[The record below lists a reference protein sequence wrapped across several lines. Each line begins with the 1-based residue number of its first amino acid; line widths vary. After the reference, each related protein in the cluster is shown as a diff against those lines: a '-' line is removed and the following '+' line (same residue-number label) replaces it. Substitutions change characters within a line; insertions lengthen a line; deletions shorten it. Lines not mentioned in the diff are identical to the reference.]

1 MTEIRKHRG
10 RRANGEGTITRRKDG
25 LWQAAIY
32 VPQPDGTI
40 RRRYL
45 YNRDRDQLREQLNE
59 LSYQVGKGVLTPD
72 GAMTVGEYLDQWLA
86 EVAAKQVRPS
96 TYTGY
101 ETNVRLHIK
110 PLIGSK
116 KLAKLTAR
124 DVRKMIE
131 TLRSKPLSRGT
142 GIMSDRA
149 VQYVHAT
156 LRSALEQACREE
168 LISRNVAKLVQAS
181 VQEARQHEP
190 YSAEESKQLLA
201 QAQRHRLHALWVVLV
216 MLGVRRGEALAVRWT
231 DVDLDVGTLAVLA
244 SLQRVGHELRRVP
257 TKTRGSLRT
266 IPLPAPCVEALR
278 AHRARQNADRLAA
291 GARWVA
297 TELVF
302 TTRHG
307 TPIEPRTVNRMFQTL
322 TAAAGLRPVRVH
334 DLRHGCVSLLLSLGV
349 PPRTVMQIV
358 GHTVME
364 MTMERYGHVNLEDQR
379 EALSLIDQ
387 ALR

>member
-1 MTEIRKHRG
+1 MTEIRKRRG

-45 YNRDRDQLREQLNE
+45 YNRDRDRLREQLNE

-72 GAMTVGEYLDQWLA
+72 GAMTVSEYLDQWLA

-124 DVRKMIE
+124 DVRQMIE
-131 TLRSKPLSRGT
+131 TLRAKPLSRGI

-168 LISRNVAKLVQAS
+168 LISRNVAKLVQSNVRDAG
-181 VQEARQHEP
+181 QHEP
-190 YSAEESKQLLA
+190 YSVQESKRLLIH
-201 QAQRHRLHALWVVLV
+201 AQRHRLHALWVLLV
-216 MLGVRRGEALAVRWT
+216 MLGVRRGEVLALRWA
-231 DVDLDVGTLAVLA
+231 DVDLGAGTVAVLG
-244 SLQRVGHELRRVP
+244 SLQRVGSSLQRVP
-257 TKTRGSLRT
+257 TKTRGSQRT

-278 AHRARQNADRLAA
+278 AHRARQNTDRLAA
-291 GARWVA
+291 GTRWV
-297 TELVF
+297 TSDLVF

-307 TPIEPRTVNRMFQTL
+307 TPIEPRTVNRMFRAL
-322 TAAAGLRPVRVH
+322 TDAAGLRPVRLH

-364 MTMERYGHVNLEDQR
+364 MTMERYGHVNLDDQR
-379 EALSLIDQ
+379 EALSLLDQ
-387 ALR
+387 VLR

>member
-1 MTEIRKHRG
+1 MTEPRKRRG

-25 LWQAAIY
+25 LWQAAIS
-32 VPQPDGTI
+32 VPHPDGTV

-45 YNRDRDQLREQLNE
+45 YNRDRDRLREQLNE
-59 LSYQVGKGVLTPD
+59 LAYKVGKGVPVPD
-72 GAMTVGEYLDQWLA
+72 GSITVGEYLDQWLT
-86 EVAAKQVRPS
+86 EVAAKQVRAS

-124 DVRKMIE
+124 DVRQMIE
-131 TLRSKPLSRGT
+131 ALRSKPLSRGT
-142 GIMSDRA
+142 GTMSDRA

-156 LRSALEQACREE
+156 LRAALEQACREE
-168 LISRNVAKLVQAS
+168 LIPRNVAKLVQAG
-181 VQEARQHEP
+181 VRDARQHEP
-190 YSAEESKQLLA
+190 YSPEEAKRMLVH
-201 QAQRHRLHALWVVLV
+201 AQRHRLHALWVLLV
-216 MLGVRRGEALAVRWT
+216 MLGMRRGEALAVRWA
-231 DVDLDVGTLAVLA
+231 DVDLDAATVAVLG
-244 SLQRVGHELRRVP
+244 SLQRVGHHLQRVP

-278 AHRARQNADRLAA
+278 SHRARQNSDRLAA
-291 GARWVA
+291 GTRWVA
-297 TELVF
+297 TDLVF
-302 TTRHG
+302 TTKHG
-307 TPIEPRTVNRMFQTL
+307 TPIEPRTVNRMFRAL
-322 TAAAGLRPVRVH
+322 TDAANLRPVRVH
-334 DLRHGCVSLLLSLGV
+334 DLRHGCVSLLLSLGA

-364 MTMERYGHVNLEDQR
+364 MTMERYGHVKLDDQR
-379 EALSLIDQ
+379 EALNLLNQ

>member
-1 MTEIRKHRG
+1 MAEIKKRRS

-32 VPQPDGTI
+32 VSHPDGTV
-40 RRRYL
+40 RRRYV
-45 YNRDRDQLREQLNE
+45 YNRDRDRLREQLNE
-59 LSYQVGKGVLTPD
+59 LAYQAGKGVPVPD
-72 GAMTVGEYLDQWLA
+72 GSMTLGEYLDQWLA

-156 LRSALEQACREE
+156 LRTALEQACREE

-181 VQEARQHEP
+181 VQDAGQHEP
-190 YSAEESKQLLA
+190 YSVEESKRLLV
-201 QAQRHRLHALWVVLV
+201 QAQRHRLHALWVLLV
-216 MLGVRRGEALAVRWT
+216 MLGVRRGEALALRWA
-231 DVDLDVGTLAVLA
+231 DADLDAGTVAVLG
-244 SLQRVGHELRRVP
+244 SLQRVGPQLQRVP

-266 IPLPAPCVEALR
+266 IPLPAPCEEALR
-278 AHRARQNADRLAA
+278 AHRARQNTDRLAA
-291 GARWVA
+291 GARWIA

-307 TPIEPRTVNRMFQTL
+307 TPIEPRTVNRMFRAL
-322 TAAAGLRPVRVH
+322 TDAAGLRPVRLH

-364 MTMERYGHVNLEDQR
+364 MTMERYGHVNLDDQR
-379 EALSLIDQ
+379 EALNLLNE

>member
-1 MTEIRKHRG
+1 MTEPRKRRG

-25 LWQAAIY
+25 LWQAAIS
-32 VPQPDGTI
+32 VPHPDGTV

-45 YNRDRDQLREQLNE
+45 YNRDRDRLRERLNE
-59 LSYQVGKGVLTPD
+59 LAYKVDKGVPVPD
-72 GAMTVGEYLDQWLA
+72 GSITAGEYLDQWLT
-86 EVAAKQVRPS
+86 EVAAKQVRAS

-124 DVRKMIE
+124 DVRQMIE
-131 TLRSKPLSRGT
+131 ALRSKPLSRGT
-142 GIMSDRA
+142 GTMSDRA

-156 LRSALEQACREE
+156 LRAALEQACREE
-168 LISRNVAKLVQAS
+168 LIPRNVAKLVQAS
-181 VQEARQHEP
+181 VRDAQRHEP
-190 YSAEESKQLLA
+190 YSPEESKRLLV
-201 QAQRHRLHALWVVLV
+201 QAQRHRLHALWVLLV
-216 MLGVRRGEALAVRWT
+216 MLGMRRGEALAVRWA
-231 DVDLDVGTLAVLA
+231 DVDLDAGTVAVLG
-244 SLQRVGHELRRVP
+244 SLQRVGHQLQRVP

-278 AHRARQNADRLAA
+278 SHRARQHSDRLAA
-291 GARWVA
+291 GTRWVE
-297 TELVF
+297 TDLVF
-302 TTRHG
+302 TTKHG
-307 TPIEPRTVNRMFQTL
+307 TPIEPRTVNRMFRAL
-322 TAAAGLRPVRVH
+322 TDAANLRPARVH
-334 DLRHGCVSLLLSLGV
+334 DLRHGCVSLLLSLGA

-364 MTMERYGHVNLEDQR
+364 MTMERYGHVKLDDQR
-379 EALSLIDQ
+379 DALNLLDQ

>member
-1 MTEIRKHRG
+1 MTEIRKRRG

-322 TAAAGLRPVRVH
+322 TAAAGLRPVRGH
-334 DLRHGCVSLLLSLGV
+334 ELRPGCVSLLLSLGV

>member
-1 MTEIRKHRG
+1 MAEIRKRRS

-32 VPQPDGTI
+32 VPHPDGTV

-45 YNRDRDQLREQLNE
+45 YNRDRDRLREELNE
-59 LSYQVGKGVLTPD
+59 LAYTVGKGIPVPD
-72 GAMTVGEYLDQWLA
+72 GSVTVGEYLDQWLA
-86 EVAAKQVRPS
+86 EVAAKQVRAA

-124 DVRKMIE
+124 DVRQMVE
-131 TLRSKPLSRGT
+131 ALRTKPLSRGT

-156 LRSALEQACREE
+156 LRAALEQACREE
-168 LISRNVAKLVQAS
+168 LIPRNVAKLVQAS
-181 VQEARQHEP
+181 VRDAKQHDP
-190 YSAEESKQLLA
+190 YSSEESKQLLA
-201 QAQRHRLHALWVVLV
+201 QAEKHRLYALWVLLV
-216 MLGVRRGEALAVRWT
+216 MLGMRRGEALALRWA
-231 DVDLDVGTLAVLA
+231 DVDLDAGTVAVLG
-244 SLQRVGHELRRVP
+244 SLQRVGSQLQRVP

-278 AHRARQNADRLAA
+278 SHRARQNSDRLAA

-297 TELVF
+297 MDLVF

-307 TPIEPRTVNRMFQTL
+307 TPVEPRTVNRMFRSL
-322 TAAAGLRPVRVH
+322 TDAADLRPVRVH

-364 MTMERYGHVNLEDQR
+364 MTMERYGHVNLGDQR
-379 EALSLIDQ
+379 EALNLLDQ
-387 ALR
+387 ELR

>member
-1 MTEIRKHRG
+1 MTEPKKRRG

-45 YNRDRDQLREQLNE
+45 YNRDRDRLREQLNE
-59 LSYQVGKGVLTPD
+59 LSYQLGKGVLPQD
-72 GAMTVGEYLDQWLA
+72 GAMTVGEYLDQWLV
-86 EVAAKQVRPS
+86 EVAAKQLRPS

-124 DVRKMIE
+124 DVRQMIE
-131 TLRSKPLSRGT
+131 TLRAKPLSRGI

-156 LRSALEQACREE
+156 LRAALEQACREE
-168 LISRNVAKLVQAS
+168 LISRNVAKLVQSNVRDAG
-181 VQEARQHEP
+181 QHEP
-190 YSAEESKQLLA
+190 YSVDESKRLLA
-201 QAQRHRLHALWVVLV
+201 HAQRHRLHALWVLLV
-216 MLGVRRGEALAVRWT
+216 MLGIRRGEVLALRWT
-231 DVDLDVGTLAVLA
+231 DVDLDAGTVAVLG
-244 SLQRVGHELRRVP
+244 SLQRVGPSLQRVP
-257 TKTRGSLRT
+257 TKTRGSVRT
-266 IPLPAPCVEALR
+266 IPLPTPCVEALR

-291 GARWVA
+291 GARWV
-297 TELVF
+297 TSDLVF

-307 TPIEPRTVNRMFQTL
+307 TPVEPRTVNRMFRAL
-322 TAAAGLRPVRVH
+322 TDAADLRPIRIH

-364 MTMERYGHVNLEDQR
+364 MTMERYGHVNLDDQR
-379 EALSLIDQ
+379 EALSLLDQ

>member
-1 MTEIRKHRG
+1 MTEIRKRRG

-32 VPQPDGTI
+32 VPHPDGTV

-45 YNRDRDQLREQLNE
+45 YNRDRDRLREQLNE
-59 LSYQVGKGVLTPD
+59 LAYQVGKGVPVPD
-72 GAMTVGEYLDQWLA
+72 GSMTVGEYLDQWLA

-116 KLAKLTAR
+116 KLAKLAAR
-124 DVRKMIE
+124 DVRQMVE
-131 TLRSKPLSRGT
+131 VLRSKPLSRGNGT
-142 GIMSDRA
+142 MSDRA

-156 LRSALEQACREE
+156 LRAALEQACREE
-168 LISRNVAKLVQAS
+168 LIPRNVAKLVQAS
-181 VQEARQHEP
+181 VRDARQHEP
-190 YSAEESKQLLA
+190 YSVEESKRLLA
-201 QAQRHRLHALWVVLV
+201 HAEGHRLHALWVLLV
-216 MLGVRRGEALAVRWT
+216 MLGLRRGEALALRWA
-231 DVDLDVGTLAVLA
+231 DVDLNAGTVAILG
-244 SLQRVGHELRRVP
+244 SLQRVGNQLQRVP

-266 IPLPAPCVEALR
+266 IPLPGPCLEALR
-278 AHRARQNADRLAA
+278 AHRARQNSDRLAA

-297 TELVF
+297 MDLVF

-307 TPIEPRTVNRMFQTL
+307 TPVEPRTVNRMFRTL
-322 TAAAGLRPVRVH
+322 TDDADLRPVRVH

-364 MTMERYGHVNLEDQR
+364 MTMERYGHVNLDDQR
-379 EALSLIDQ
+379 EALCLLDQ